1 MCCSTFRIQTESP
14 GRSFNVAFRKHMIN
28 LSKLDDMPT
37 WYTFWNDTRAP
48 PKTNGNLK
56 MGWVGK
62 WLSFWKR
69 WCFSSG
75 VYISTNVDPGV
86 NRLPRPVAAL
96 AMLVSLDR
104 DQWNAL
110 KCLETWLSTYF
121 KPKNYKRHGFSDYVY
136 KYDKFFLKSLNNE
149 VFFFQQGLPKHFS
162 SHPSMNPWWAG
173 FIRSSKQVPCG
184 KNSNWIK

>member
-37 WYTFWNDTRAP
+37 WYTFWNNTRAP
-48 PKTNGNLK
+48 TKTNGNLK
-56 MGWVGK
+56 LGWVGK

-121 KPKNYKRHGFSDYVY
+121 KPKKYKKHGFSDYVY
-136 KYDKFFLKSLNNE
+136 KYPAGRFSARVFSL
-149 VFFFQQGLPKHFS
+149 FFFHTSGMGSSFS
-162 SHPSMNPWWAG
+162 VVFTMFFCSMYCFGVWNVVIYNG
-173 FIRSSKQVPCG
+173 NQI
-184 KNSNWIK
+184 